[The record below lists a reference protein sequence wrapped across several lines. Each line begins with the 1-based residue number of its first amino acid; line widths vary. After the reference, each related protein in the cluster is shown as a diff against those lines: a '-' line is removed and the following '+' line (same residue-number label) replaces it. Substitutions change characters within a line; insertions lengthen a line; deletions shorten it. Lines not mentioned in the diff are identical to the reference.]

1 MYVHVLLQISG
12 ELKRAV
18 SLHGIHSL
26 LSAAFRRRKPDKM
39 TLAYEE
45 RKTQEMNKPAIE
57 GGIPARKTKIYYG
70 HQYIDDADI
79 QAVVEVLKSDSLTC
93 GPRIKA
99 LEDKLC
105 RLTGA
110 KYGVVC
116 SNGTAALHMAAMAA
130 GVAAGDEVI
139 TTPIT
144 FAASANCALYCG
156 ARPVFAD
163 IDPETYNIDPEQ
175 VEAAITDRTK
185 AVVAVDYTGQS
196 VELDRV
202 RAICKEHGLTLI
214 EDGAHVIG
222 TKYKGRP
229 NGSISDMT
237 TFSFHPVKTVT
248 GGEGG
253 AVLTNDED
261 LYRKL
266 LLYRA
271 HGITRDTELME
282 YEPDGSWYY
291 EQVDLGYNYRMT
303 DIQAALIISQLD
315 KLPMFSKR
323 RKEIVNRYNE
333 AFGKLPGIFVQK
345 EIPDS
350 DTTRHLYILRIVPE
364 RLTIDRKKFF
374 EALAAENVCCNVH
387 YIPTYYFP
395 YYEKLGYKRGLC
407 PNAEKLYEE
416 MLSLPLYY
424 SMTDEDVESVIEAV
438 TKIAVYYEKK

>member
-1 MYVHVLLQISG
+1 MKI
-12 ELKRAV
+12 
-18 SLHGIHSL
+18 
-26 LSAAFRRRKPDKM
+26 
-39 TLAYEE
+39 
-45 RKTQEMNKPAIE
+45 PAIE
-57 GGIPARKTKIYYG
+57 GGIPARETKIYYG

-79 QAVVEVLKSDSLTC
+79 QAVVEVMKSDNLTC
-93 GPRIKA
+93 GPKIGE
-99 LEDKLC
+99 LEEKLC

-110 KYGVVC
+110 RYAVVC

-130 GVAAGDEVI
+130 GITEGDEVI

-156 ARPVFAD
+156 ARPVFVD
-163 IDPETYNIDPEQ
+163 IDPETYNIDPNK
-175 VEAAITDRTK
+175 VEAAITERTK
-185 AVVAVDYTGQS
+185 AIVAVDFTGQS
-196 VELDRV
+196 VELDRLV
-202 RAICKEHGLTLI
+202 EISRKHGLKLI

-222 TKYKGRP
+222 TTYKGRA

-253 AVLTNDED
+253 AVLTNDEM
-261 LYRKL
+261 LYKKL

-271 HGITRDTELME
+271 HGITRDEAQME
-282 YEPDGSWYY
+282 HETDGPWYY
-291 EQVDLGYNYRMT
+291 EQVALGYNYRMT
-303 DIQAALIISQLD
+303 DIQAALLISQLD
-315 KLPMFSKR
+315 KLPLFRQR
-323 RKEIVNRYNE
+323 RKEIVARYNE
-333 AFGKLPGIFVQK
+333 AFARLPMLFVQK

-364 RLTIDRKKFF
+364 KLTIDRKRFF

-395 YYEKLGYKRGLC
+395 YYEKLGFQKGLC
-407 PNAEKLYEE
+407 PNAEKLYAE

-424 SMTDEDVESVIEAV
+424 GMTDADVESVIEAV
-438 TKIAVYYEKK
+438 TKIALYYEKK